1 MCIVSFFQRERNGI
15 TYGRVVTII
24 EADETVA
31 SCDFP
36 KEIKA
41 ERERGGEGGGGEK
54 KV

>member
-15 TYGRVVTII
+15 RYGRVVTII
-24 EADETVA
+24 EADEAVA
-31 SCDFP
+31 SCNFH

-41 ERERGGEGGGGEK
+41 ERERGGKGGGEK